1 VLAVLLFMQL
11 TTRTFS
17 YGGTEVLIPIIDM
30 ANHDNA
36 CQHTHRVEPCD
47 PAAGLKQRRRG
58 SASPDIPPSF
68 AKGVNGSVNGS
79 MPVAKKCGM
88 FSWGCKQGVSR
99 PGLSGVCITWRAE
112 TPLVKGWEVCNN
124 YGLLLQDHALL
135 QYGFLQVS
143 IGGGSFFLVAA
154 GGWLGLQHMGVTVS
168 WGAYVYRAKGNLNSP
183 CTKLVLD

>member
-1 VLAVLLFMQL
+1 MQL

-17 YGGTEVLIPIIDM
+17 YGDTEVLIPIIDM

-47 PAAGLKQRRRG
+47 PAAGLKQRQKG
-58 SASPDIPPSF
+58 SASPAIPPSF

-79 MPVAKKCGM
+79 LPAAKKCSK
-88 FSWGCKQGVSR
+88 FSWGCKEGASKN
-99 PGLSGVCITWRAE
+99 GLSGVCITWRAE
-112 TPLVKGWEVCNN
+112 MPLVKGWEVCNN

-143 IGGGSFFLVAA
+143 SQAYIRRGGGRSYCREGGGHGGHHYGLLVQDHALLQYGFLQVCSQA
-154 GGWLGLQHMGVTVS
+154 HRRGV
-168 WGAYVYRAKGNLNSP
+168 
-183 CTKLVLD
+183 D